1 MMGRN
6 SIALSLLLFVGSALG
21 ADHVIH
27 AGRLVD
33 VAAGKVLENMSITT
47 SGNQIIAV
55 QEGFVQAKSRQKV
68 IDLSRYVVLPGLI
81 DMHTHVTN
89 VITPE
94 FYSEQYTLGPADWAL
109 RATVYTENTLMA
121 GFTTIRDLG
130 DQNDGGSIALR
141 KAIRAGYIK
150 GPRIYTASR
159 GIQTTGGH
167 FDPTNGLRRGLLDE
181 PGPEQGVINGPEE
194 ARKVVRLRYKEGA
207 DLIKIAATGGVLSLA
222 KSGDIPQFQDDELAA
237 IVATAKDY
245 RFSVAVHAHGLDGIK
260 RAIRAGV
267 DSIEHGTYMDDEAIR
282 LMKKHGTYLVPTIS
296 AGKWVTK
303 MAEKDNYYP
312 DIIRPKARAIGPL
325 MQENFSRAYK
335 NGVRIAFGSDAGVF
349 PHGLNAMEFGFMV
362 EAGMPP
368 MEAIQAAT
376 VDAAKLLRVE
386 AELGQIKAGFFA
398 DIIAVHS
405 DPLQDISLLKEVAF
419 VMKDGIVYKHKQ

>member
-1 MMGRN
+1 MGRS
-6 SIALSLLLFVGSALG
+6 SIFLVLLLFAGSTLG
-21 ADHVIH
+21 AEHVIH

-33 VAAGKVLENMSITT
+33 VDAGKVLENMSVIT
-47 SGNQIIAV
+47 SDEQIVAV
-55 QEGFVQAKSRQKV
+55 QEGFVQAESGQKL
-68 IDLSRYVVLPGLI
+68 IDLSQHVVLPGLM
-81 DMHTHVTN
+81 DMHTHITN

-109 RATVYTENTLMA
+109 RATVYTEDTLMA

-141 KAIRAGYIK
+141 NAISAGYIT

-181 PGPEQGVINGPEE
+181 PGPEQGVINGPED

-237 IVATAKDY
+237 IVATARDY
-245 RFSVAVHAHGLDGIK
+245 QFSVAVHAHGLEGIK
-260 RAIRAGV
+260 RAIQAGV
-267 DSIEHGTYMDDEAIR
+267 DSIEHGTYLDDEAIR
-282 LMKKHGTYLVPTIS
+282 LMKERGTYLVPTIS

-303 MAEKDNYYP
+303 MAEKDDYYP
-312 DIIRPKARAIGPL
+312 DIIRPKARTIGPL

-335 NGVRIAFGSDAGVF
+335 DGVRIAFGSDAGVF

-376 VDAAKLLRVE
+376 VHAARLLRVE
-386 AELGQIKAGFFA
+386 AELGQIKPGFLA
-398 DIIAVHS
+398 DIIAVSS
-405 DPLQDISLLKEVAF
+405 DPMQDITSLKEVVF
-419 VMKDGIVYKHKQ
+419 VMKDGIVYKHKK

>member
-1 MMGRN
+1 MGRS
-6 SIALSLLLFVGSALG
+6 SIFLVLLLFAGSTLG
-21 ADHVIH
+21 AEHVIH

-33 VAAGKVLENMSITT
+33 VDAGKVLENMSIIT
-47 SGNQIIAV
+47 SDEQIVAV
-55 QEGFVQAKSRQKV
+55 QEGFVQAESGQKL
-68 IDLSRYVVLPGLI
+68 IDLSQHVVLPGLM
-81 DMHTHVTN
+81 DMHTHITN

-94 FYSEQYTLGPADWAL
+94 FYTEQYTLGPADWAL
-109 RATVYTENTLMA
+109 RATVYTEDTLMA

-141 KAIRAGYIK
+141 NAIRTGYVT

-181 PGPEQGVINGPEE
+181 PGPEQGVINGPED

-237 IVATAKDY
+237 IVATARDY
-245 RFSVAVHAHGLDGIK
+245 QFSVAVHAHGLEGIK
-260 RAIRAGV
+260 RAIQAGV
-267 DSIEHGTYMDDEAIR
+267 DSIEHGTYLDDEAIR
-282 LMKKHGTYLVPTIS
+282 LMKERGTYLVPTIS

-303 MAEKDNYYP
+303 MAEKDDYYP
-312 DIIRPKARAIGPL
+312 DIIRPKARTIGPF

-335 NGVRIAFGSDAGVF
+335 DGVRIAFGSDAGVF

-376 VDAAKLLRVE
+376 VHAAKLLRVE
-386 AELGQIKAGFFA
+386 AELGQIKPGFLA
-398 DIIAVHS
+398 DIIAVSS
-405 DPLQDISLLKEVAF
+405 DPMQDITSLKEVVF
-419 VMKDGIVYKHKQ
+419 VMKDGIVYKHKK

>member
-1 MMGRN
+1 MGRS
-6 SIALSLLLFVGSALG
+6 SIFLVLLLFAGSTLG
-21 ADHVIH
+21 AEHVIH

-33 VAAGKVLENMSITT
+33 VDAGKVLENMSIIT
-47 SGNQIIAV
+47 SDEQIVAV
-55 QEGFVQAKSRQKV
+55 QEGFVQAESGQKL
-68 IDLSRYVVLPGLI
+68 IDLSQHVVLPGLM
-81 DMHTHVTN
+81 DMHTHITN

-94 FYSEQYTLGPADWAL
+94 FYTEQYTLGPADWAL
-109 RATVYTENTLMA
+109 RATVYTEDTLMA

-141 KAIRAGYIK
+141 NAIRTGYVT

-181 PGPEQGVINGPEE
+181 PGPEQGVINGPED

-237 IVATAKDY
+237 IVATARDY
-245 RFSVAVHAHGLDGIK
+245 QFSVAVHAHGLEGIK
-260 RAIRAGV
+260 RAIQAGV
-267 DSIEHGTYMDDEAIR
+267 DSIEHGTYLDDEAIR
-282 LMKKHGTYLVPTIS
+282 LMKERGTYLVPTIS

-303 MAEKDNYYP
+303 MAEKDDYYP
-312 DIIRPKARAIGPL
+312 DIIRPKARTIGPL

-335 NGVRIAFGSDAGVF
+335 DGVRIAFGSDAGVF

-376 VDAAKLLRVE
+376 VHAAKLLRVE
-386 AELGQIKAGFFA
+386 AELGQIKPGFLA
-398 DIIAVHS
+398 DIIAVSS
-405 DPLQDISLLKEVAF
+405 DPMQDITSLKEVVF
-419 VMKDGIVYKHKQ
+419 VMKDGIVYKHKK